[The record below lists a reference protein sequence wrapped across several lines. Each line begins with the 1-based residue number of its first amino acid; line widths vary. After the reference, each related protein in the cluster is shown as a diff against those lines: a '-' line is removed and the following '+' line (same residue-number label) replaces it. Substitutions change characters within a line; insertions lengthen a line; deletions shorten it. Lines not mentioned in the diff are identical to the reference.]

1 MRVGGR
7 SFRAFLAFGLMLHA
21 VVAVA
26 QEPSPAPAAGPVRGG
41 TALPLKVFADRCFI
55 PVTLNGTVQCEAIL
69 DTGSEATLL
78 NRARVEVKDLR
89 PAGAVQLQ
97 GSQVGALGA
106 ESVLLDS
113 LAIGACVLRN
123 VPVGAIRHGK
133 GQTLEMLDLILG
145 MDVLRP
151 RRFTCDFEN
160 QRFVLWEPKTELP
173 KPAAGIER
181 LRLAL
186 GRSSSDPGTRPW
198 VNGTVNGKLRALFLV
213 DTGAGPVVL
222 LSLKKPEECDVPLTG
237 PPCAVVSANDGG
249 NTKRLSLF
257 RATLAK
263 FELDRM
269 AFENV
274 PAEVLDAS
282 PVVGPL
288 LRQELGCTYN
298 VIGTTFLKTLKAVHF
313 DLPGRALYL
322 DRAAPGAAP
331 EKGAAKAEGKAPDEE
346 GLQIGPRQ

>member
-1 MRVGGR
+1 MSVAAALVFCVAGGR
-7 SFRAFLAFGLMLHA
+7 
-21 VVAVA
+21 A
-26 QEPSPAPAAGPVRGG
+26 QEPSPPSLAPVAEPVVGG
-41 TALPLKVFADRCFI
+41 TALPLKVFADRCFV
-55 PVTLNGTVQCEAIL
+55 PVTLNGTIPCEAIL

-97 GSQVGALGA
+97 GSHVGALGA
-106 ESVLLDS
+106 ESVMLDS
-113 LAIGACVLRN
+113 LSLGACVLRN
-123 VPVGAIRHGK
+123 VPIGAIRHGK
-133 GQTLEMLDLILG
+133 DQTLGMLDLILG

-151 RRFTCDFEN
+151 RRFTCDFEKE
-160 QRFVLWEPKTELP
+160 RFVLWEPKTELP
-173 KPAAGIER
+173 KPGAGIER
-181 LRLAL
+181 LRLPL

-222 LSLKKPEECDVPLTG
+222 LNLKKPEECAVPLAG

-249 NTKRLSLF
+249 HAKRLSLF

-269 AFENV
+269 VFENV

-298 VIGTTFLKTLKAVHF
+298 VIGTAFLKTLKAVHF

-322 DRAAPGAAP
+322 DRAAPGAEP
-331 EKGAAKAEGKAPDEE
+331 EKAEVKAESKTPSEE
-346 GLQIGPRQ
+346 GLRIGPRE